1 MDRESLNSDSNLD
14 APTPPPG
21 RVRVPRLTTVA
32 SVRKE
37 LGRQYGEHL
46 RGHISNKCLA
56 VRVAALRAVRES
68 LVEDDFV
75 ARLVALEMRTGGAR

>member
-1 MDRESLNSDSNLD
+1 MDRESLNSDSELD
-14 APTPPPG
+14 APSPPPG

-46 RGHISNKCLA
+46 RGNITNKCLA

-68 LVEDDFV
+68 LVEDDLV
-75 ARLVALEMRTGGAR
+75 ARLMALELRAGGTR